1 MGIATGQIT
10 IIDYNDAL
18 TLSGFIS
25 SNQVKTQMYNPD
37 NGSYTPDWTKSP
49 YLVLTPSLYK
59 IGTTN
64 DIITTSNVVEV
75 KWFEVTSEKETEIT
89 ATATRT
95 FSGTKNH
102 ILTLK
107 SNELAGKT
115 GRDYICRIKYR
126 DTATGLD
133 LYHKMSIS
141 FSRVVNGSGI
151 VDAIALCPNGN
162 VFKNEDV
169 SSLTATCDLWRGSA
183 TDSSDVTYQWYRQ
196 NASIEE
202 DQGAGVGWEKL
213 TNVTGKYTGVTTR
226 ELTVYA
232 DGIAN
237 IGVFKCGIKD
247 TDSASAS
254 YNTIFWDVVTFIDN
268 TDPIVLQVV
277 STGGN
282 VFKNGEG
289 SSTLTAE
296 LYQAG
301 TAIDTDGSKYTY
313 TWSKYK
319 NDGSLDTSFKKTG
332 KTISVTG
339 DDVDVKSTF
348 VCVIS

>member
-37 NGSYTPDWTKSP
+37 NGSFTPDWSKSP
-49 YLVLTPSLYK
+49 YLILTPSLYK
-59 IGTTN
+59 IGTTT
-64 DIITTSNVVEV
+64 DIITSANVQEV
-75 KWFEVTSEKETEIT
+75 KWFDVTDGKEEEIT
-89 ATATRT
+89 STSTRSI
-95 FSGTKNH
+95 SGTKNH

-107 SNELAGKT
+107 SNETAGKT
-115 GRDYICRIKYR
+115 GRDYICRVKYR
-126 DTATGLD
+126 DEATGLD

-162 VFKNEDV
+162 VFKNEEIV
-169 SSLTATCDLWRGSA
+169 SLTATCDLWRGST
-183 TDSSDVTYQWYRQ
+183 TDSSDVAYQWYRQ

-202 DQGAGVGWEKL
+202 DQGGGVGWEKL
-213 TNVTGKYTGVTTR
+213 ADTVGRYTGATTR
-226 ELTVYA
+226 ELTVFA
-232 DGIAN
+232 AGIVN
-237 IGVFKCGIKD
+237 LGVFKCGIKD
-247 TDSASAS
+247 TDSSSAT
-254 YNTIFWDVVTFIDN
+254 YNTVFWDVVTFIDN
-268 TDPIVLQVV
+268 TDPIVVQIT

-289 SSTLTAE
+289 NSSLKAA
-296 LYQAG
+296 LFQAG
-301 TAIDTDGSKYTY
+301 TEVDTDGSKYTY
-313 TWSKYK
+313 TWSKY
-319 NDGSLDTSFKKTG
+319 NNNGTLDASFKKTG

-348 VCVIS
+348 VCTVS